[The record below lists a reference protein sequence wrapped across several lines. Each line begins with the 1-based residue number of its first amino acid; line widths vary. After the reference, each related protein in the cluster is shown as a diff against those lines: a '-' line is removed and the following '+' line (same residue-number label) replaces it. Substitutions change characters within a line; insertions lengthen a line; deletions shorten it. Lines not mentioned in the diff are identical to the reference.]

1 MINWLL
7 WKYRFDLTYSPCHKA
22 FCEFC
27 RCWKQLCRMRLL
39 LSRWPF
45 FPCRLTLEKS
55 LHLQGSMSL
64 SLEHIG
70 AHVVWSMPFS
80 HRLYNVPCCQAL
92 LNVPKCPLPRGALRP
107 ESWSLIQPMMQDPLF
122 TLKTNVHQQKF
133 ALTCSQQSGKISLWS
148 TCWWNN
154 CATAI
159 RQRAIIFT
167 QLRQCLFLRWTQDS
181 SPGPD
186 DLFYSQNTL
195 SFRQLLRSCPITI
208 CL

>member
-1 MINWLL
+1 MHSATGQPLL
-7 WKYRFDLTYSPCHKA
+7 ARSAVHSVDVQNNFTARGSLFLSKGL
-22 FCEFC
+22 
-27 RCWKQLCRMRLL
+27 RL
-39 LSRWPF
+39 SGG
-45 FPCRLTLEKS
+45 TN
-55 LHLQGSMSL
+55 L
-64 SLEHIG
+64 SLEHVG
-70 AHVVWSMPFS
+70 AHVVWSMRFS

-92 LNVPKCPLPRGALRP
+92 LYVPKYPLPRGALRP
-107 ESWSLIQPMMQDPLF
+107 ESWSLIQPMMQDPPLH
-122 TLKTNVHQQKF
+122 LKDQCAPTKI
-133 ALTCSQQSGKISLWS
+133 CSHLLQQSGKISLRS

-159 RQRAIIFT
+159 RQRAIILT
-167 QLRQCLFLRWTQDS
+167 QLKQCLFLRWTQDS